1 LSARREDVIS
11 AAGLVLDVFGP
22 DDARSDRLSTLLLI
36 SAGFVLVVGTV
47 LGGVVAGAA
56 GPAFLGTDG
65 PADRTQE
72 DPSTLQS
79 ERDLSAFER
88 QMAQRIQGQVESG
101 AINLSD
107 GDFASVHDRLD
118 SSEYQDLLDS
128 YRSVASET
136 GNAARARNVTAFRN
150 ALTNYSRAA
159 ERYSQTYSTYQ
170 FVRSSPALRFDR
182 ASVGTGLH
190 ADVSRS
196 LAWRLERL
204 ERRVEG
210 NASRVVD
217 AAEALDNAGG
227 SEFDLDSTVTSVQAS
242 QANISARQAAVRE
255 AVFVPTALSV
265 DVRSTNVSF
274 RNPLAVSGRLQMTNG
289 TALSTQP
296 VSFEVGNQTV
306 RTRTDAAG
314 AFSFTYRPVA
324 LPLDTS
330 ALDIRYVP
338 DETMPYLDANTTVN
352 VSVSA
357 VEPAITVSPSPTAV
371 GYNDTLSVSG
381 RVAVEETGVSNVSVL
396 VFAEGRLLG
405 NATTDGDGTL
415 AFNTSFPAEVE
426 PGTRSI
432 QVRVPLRDRVIE
444 PANGSASITV
454 RERATALSVD
464 STVFAG
470 RTVRVTGQLVLAD
483 GRGIANRSVS
493 IDTDGEK
500 LATVSTGT
508 DGAINTTVMVPAE
521 AAGGDA
527 NISARFDGRGLKLD
541 SSDARTTVSIATSG
555 GPPWLWLLGGGLLV
569 VIAVGAGGGAILW
582 RRRSGSDADGSE
594 PIFAGVVGADSTA
607 DVSSEIDAETLLSA
621 AREQLPN
628 DPDRA
633 VRLAYAAARAS
644 LEGPP
649 DGTHWEFYRAAAEAS
664 SESFASMLRTVT
676 EGYERASYATDSVSA
691 SEGEQVVSAVKS
703 LIDE

>member
-352 VSVSA
+352 VSV
-357 VEPAITVSPSPTAV
+357 
-371 GYNDTLSVSG
+371 
-381 RVAVEETGVSNVSVL
+381 L

-527 NISARFDGRGLKLD
+527 NISARFDGRGLNLD